1 MTTAKEYLA
10 TLKRPMT
17 EIEKNFV
24 IEAWDAAKADCQG
37 GQGMNAPIEVSW
49 TPNEIEWLQKWLKW
63 LKDAPLM
70 VTEQDKALA
79 RVWIKKLEIQ
89 VRANGCCGIGLGK

>member
-1 MTTAKEYLA
+1 
-10 TLKRPMT
+10 
-17 EIEKNFV
+17 
-24 IEAWDAAKADCQG
+24 
-37 GQGMNAPIEVSW
+37 MNQSTEVSW

-79 RVWIKKLEIQ
+79 RVWIKKLEIHNAA
-89 VRANGCCGIGLGK
+89 ANGCCGIGLGK